1 MLIIN
6 QNKSCY
12 KGERMNKDICISVQ
26 GIQNTGSG
34 WETILTKTTGTYYFE
49 NGFHVVNYHEL
60 DEHGTDTDN
69 ILFLSE
75 TEMRLCKSGSLSGQ
89 FLFLQG
95 EKTLAEYFTPFGEM
109 NFEVETESYKMRAK
123 KKDINAQVIYRLYA
137 DGCLFLENNLSVHIE
152 DSGIENIGL

>member
-1 MLIIN
+1 
-6 QNKSCY
+6 
-12 KGERMNKDICISVQ
+12 MNKDICISVQ

-49 NGFHVVNYHEL
+49 NGLHVVNYHEL
-60 DEHGTDTDN
+60 DEHGTATDN

-95 EKTLAEYFTPFGEM
+95 EKTLAEYLTPFGEM

-123 KKDINAQVIYRLYA
+123 KKI
-137 DGCLFLENNLSVHIE
+137 
-152 DSGIENIGL
+152 